1 MDVYDFDRD
10 EWIYVSH
17 FQQIPLQSNEFYFD
31 HTPNFTP
38 PDGTTTANTPSS
50 SDSLS
55 GTQLVGP
62 QTLQSKKRRYRSE
75 ESESAALRRT
85 RKPRKLGDRQETA
98 KIREKGACFFCQK
111 KRKKVNFVYQFEI
124 FVFRFKLITLT

>member
-1 MDVYDFDRD
+1 MDIYDFDRD
-10 EWIYVSH
+10 EWICVSH
-17 FQQIPLQSNEFYFD
+17 FQQPLQSNEFYLD
-31 HTPNFTP
+31 PTPNFTL
-38 PDGTTTANTPSS
+38 PDDTTTANTPSS

-55 GTQLVGP
+55 GTPLVGP
-62 QTLQSKKRRYRSE
+62 QTPQSKKRRYRSE

-98 KIREKGACFFCQK
+98 KIREKGACFFCQR

-124 FVFRFKLITLT
+124 LFFDSN